1 MKYILMTILIALL
14 GSSYL
19 HAATP
24 TEDALLNNTDYTLAG
39 TFGPHDFPPLNDNDP
54 FDWAFTTASGEVF
67 QLKGTALTADN
78 PFGWARVN
86 ITPPTPTW
94 YMFQLHEDVDGDGSL
109 RYDWVLLSANM
120 QHKSAYKLAGVTAAG
135 NFAYSQPLSIDYTVT
150 ANTIQTGNVGAFSGT
165 TTQHQT
171 VKNTFEG
178 KYIVVVTPTTTSTMN
193 GALTCKGGSGTFNV
207 TASNGVVGSVTD
219 GWNNIFSVTGR
230 VNQTTGSIAGGFAN
244 SVANVAIYEGV
255 IQGDA
260 ANGTWV
266 DTFGCE
272 GVWQGDKQ

>member
-14 GSSYL
+14 GSSYI

-78 PFGWARVN
+78 PFGWKRVN
-86 ITPPTPTW
+86 VTPPTPTW

-120 QHKSAYKLAGVTAAG
+120 QHKSAYKLTGVTATG
-135 NFAYSQPLSIDYTVT
+135 NFAYSQPLSIDYTLNGT
-150 ANTIQTGNVGAFSGT
+150 SIKTGSIG
-165 TTQHQT
+165 
-171 VKNTFEG
+171 TFENPKKPEIQNNNIEG
-178 KYIVVVTPTTTSTMN
+178 TYTVVVTPTTANTLN
-193 GALTCKGGSGTFNV
+193 GTVPCKGARGIFAI
-207 TASNGVVGSVTD
+207 TASNGVVGSITD
-219 GWNNIFSVTGR
+219 RWGNLFNVTGS
-230 VNQTTGSIAGGFAN
+230 VNPTTGIVTGGFA
-244 SVANVAIYEGV
+244 SAVANVATYEGV
-255 IQGDA
+255 IRNGTG
-260 ANGTWV
+260 NGTWV

-272 GVWQGDKQ
+272 GVWQGSKQ